1 MMKKQIS
8 MDEMMFYLEEMVL
21 LGISTALE
29 EKVYHLLLE
38 EKKVSLNQLESIKKR
53 ISKWYEVK
61 F

>member
-1 MMKKQIS
+1 MKKQIN
-8 MDEMMFYLEEMVL
+8 MDEVMFYLEEMVL
-21 LGISTALE
+21 LGINTELE

-53 ISKWYEVK
+53 MYKRYNVK